1 MLRAGSLDEYKIL
14 KQIFKNNVD
23 KLTEKVK
30 AFVEEEINAHYSDV
44 DVNDFKEDIKKYDQL
59 IANGGTVF
67 ISDLNSEG
75 SEGSFIDLFSFM
87 EKHPKLKDL
96 KLIFYLASIQS
107 NELDKAINEK
117 FYEDHK
123 KNKEMGR
130 GYNYAVVEGAG
141 PIGLYTTFKL
151 FIEGINVTLLND
163 RSEEYTREQ
172 FILLD
177 RKWIYQLN
185 LILGTQF
192 DQLFNEENSMAKL
205 LPNHVGIVIMKNF
218 ETALMNRLKYI
229 YAKKLAELAINGKAF
244 DKEYIDG
251 LPLNTYFGSDFLGI
265 PFDLLFCAGGAN
277 DRIRDNFLEEPQVL
291 TESKNY
297 SSIYIDKADP
307 EMLITEGDYTYLSK
321 SMIEMGI
328 HLEIQGFYEFI
339 VYSNISHYLKSRYG
353 NIINLIIYGV
363 MEDGYGY
370 LMPQNN
376 NFTHETLDLHVFELK
391 QRISIATNTPKALVN
406 FIEEIKAEMNENPH
420 WEEYYLNFI
429 KELENKWAIALFK
442 YLASLYRHDAD
453 KLIVE
458 TEENEGCDEEDDE
471 NLYFKILSSNTF
483 WIKIKGVENPA
494 KRYHTENDS
503 AIVAAV
509 GDANTSAHFFTG
521 SGLSR
526 LGVEKAILKIK
537 EFNRSSNE
545 QLNLKD
551 MIEVAL
557 KEVRNRVLEKTKVH
571 LNILP
576 GIYIC

>member
-1 MLRAGSLDEYKIL
+1 
-14 KQIFKNNVD
+14 
-23 KLTEKVK
+23 
-30 AFVEEEINAHYSDV
+30 
-44 DVNDFKEDIKKYDQL
+44 
-59 IANGGTVF
+59 
-67 ISDLNSEG
+67 
-75 SEGSFIDLFSFM
+75 M
-87 EKHPKLKDL
+87 EKHSKLKDL
-96 KLIFYLASIQS
+96 KLIFDLSSIQS

-151 FIEGINVTLLND
+151 FIEGINVTLIND
-163 RSEEYTREQ
+163 RSEDYTREH

-192 DQLFNEENSMAKL
+192 DQLFNEENSMGRL

-218 ETALMNRLKYI
+218 ETALMNRLKGLALYVEEREENQQGENSFVKLI
-229 YAKKLAELAINGKAF
+229 YETEVLSLNLGYEKPLAI
-244 DKEYIDG
+244 
-251 LPLNTYFGSDFLGI
+251 LGT
-265 PFDLLFCAGGAN
+265 PERL
-277 DRIRDNFLEEPQVL
+277 VL

-321 SMIEMGI
+321 SMIELGI
-328 HLEIQGFYEFI
+328 HLQKQGFYAFI
-339 VYSNISHYLKSRYG
+339 VSSNISHHLKTRYV
-353 NIINLIIYGV
+353 NIINFIIYGV

-370 LMPQNN
+370 LTTPHN
-376 NFTHETLDLHVFELK
+376 NFNREMLDLHVFELK
-391 QRISIATNTPKALVN
+391 QRISIATNTPNALAN
-406 FIEEIKAEMNENPH
+406 FIEEIKAEMNENLH
-420 WEEYYLNFI
+420 WEEYYVNFI
-429 KELENKWAIALFK
+429 KKLENKWAISLFK
-442 YLASLYRHDAD
+442 YLASFYRHDAD

-458 TEENEGCDEEDDE
+458 TEENEGCDEEDDG

-494 KRYHTENDS
+494 KRYRTENDS

-521 SGLSR
+521 SGLST
-526 LGVEKAILKIK
+526 G
-537 EFNRSSNE
+537 
-545 QLNLKD
+545 
-551 MIEVAL
+551 
-557 KEVRNRVLEKTKVH
+557 
-571 LNILP
+571 
-576 GIYIC
+576 